1 MIYIDRHVFGKE
13 WKENYGNVKTSNL
26 AFDTDLVKASP
37 KYLSV
42 NWQASGGGAFC
53 VIPLDRTGKLPDL
66 FPLVRAHTAPVLDT
80 AWSPFDDALVA
91 SSGEDGRV
99 AITRVDDTVFDM
111 AYASEG
117 HNIRDLE
124 PISGNK
130 MGHGR
135 KAGQVLFHPTA
146 NNVLGSASYEVKLWD
161 VETMQC
167 RAEMEKQPDIVQN
180 MDFDW
185 TGSNLATTCK
195 DKKLR
200 LFDTRKGGAPHTMA
214 DSHSGV
220 KGEWRTDANT
230 PETFPQRCMA

>member
-1 MIYIDRHVFGKE
+1 
-13 WKENYGNVKTSNL
+13 
-26 AFDTDLVKASP
+26 
-37 KYLSV
+37 
-42 NWQASGGGAFC
+42 
-53 VIPLDRTGKLPDL
+53 VIPLERTGKLPDL

-80 AWSPFDDALVA
+80 AWSPFDDDLVA
-91 SSGEDGRV
+91 SGGEDGRV
-99 AITRVDDTVFDM
+99 AITRVDDSVFDM

-117 HNIRDLE
+117 HGHHEIRDLE

-146 NNVLGSASYEVKLWD
+146 KNVLASASYEVKLWD
-161 VETMQC
+161 VESMQC
-167 RAEMEKQPDIVQN
+167 RAEMDKQPDMVQN
-180 MDFDW
+180 MDFDY

-200 LFDTRKGGAPHTMA
+200 LFDTRNGGAPHTVA

-220 KGEWRTDANT
+220 KGGSRRSSTIESPT
-230 PETFPQRCMA
+230 PDPS

>member
-1 MIYIDRHVFGKE
+1 M
-13 WKENYGNVKTSNL
+13 
-26 AFDTDLVKASP
+26 
-37 KYLSV
+37 
-42 NWQASGGGAFC
+42 
-53 VIPLDRTGKLPDL
+53 
-66 FPLVRAHTAPVLDT
+66 LDT

-220 KGEWRTDANT
+220 KGESRSDVNT
-230 PETFPQRCMA
+230 LKHFLRVCGLMNDELLLVCVLQARASAGWAT